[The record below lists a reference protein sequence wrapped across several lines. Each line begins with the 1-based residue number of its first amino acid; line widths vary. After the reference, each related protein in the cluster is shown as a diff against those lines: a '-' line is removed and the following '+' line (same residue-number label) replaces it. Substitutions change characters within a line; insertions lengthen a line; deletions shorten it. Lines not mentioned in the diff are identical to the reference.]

1 MSWRTEYYSQP
12 PVSLWLFFDSG
23 TTYRTLD
30 LLIYLLIYLPLCLNP
45 FRKKKCFR
53 FQQSFLYKAII
64 SIRQSMQTVWERVL
78 TSTLQFKKN
87 ICPAYCYKLP
97 VLVLIAIFV
106 KLGKVLNW
114 VLYQWKS
121 QFKHVGFITDA
132 VCIHFTVHFWGRRE
146 SNKEYFLNIL
156 DKILVILNAN
166 SSNNI
171 IHDNVYDAVIMS
183 ELLQEFSHS
192 SDECGPVPTGCQP
205 TDRVNGLE
213 LGVCL

>member
-1 MSWRTEYYSQP
+1 
-12 PVSLWLFFDSG
+12 
-23 TTYRTLD
+23 
-30 LLIYLLIYLPLCLNP
+30 
-45 FRKKKCFR
+45 
-53 FQQSFLYKAII
+53 
-64 SIRQSMQTVWERVL
+64 
-78 TSTLQFKKN
+78 
-87 ICPAYCYKLP
+87 
-97 VLVLIAIFV
+97 
-106 KLGKVLNW
+106 
-114 VLYQWKS
+114 
-121 QFKHVGFITDA
+121 
-132 VCIHFTVHFWGRRE
+132 
-146 SNKEYFLNIL
+146 LNIL